1 MEEKKIKK
9 PKLLIVEDD
18 EFLVDLLLEGFSDQ
32 KIEIEVAYDGE
43 KALEKVKEVKPDL
56 ILLDILL
63 PKIDGFEVLKRL
75 KEDKST
81 AKIPVVILSNLGQ
94 KEEIQRGYKLGA
106 VDFLV
111 KASFSLEEVVKK
123 VKKYLSTS

>member
-81 AKIPVVILSNLGQ
+81 ANIPVVILSNLGQ